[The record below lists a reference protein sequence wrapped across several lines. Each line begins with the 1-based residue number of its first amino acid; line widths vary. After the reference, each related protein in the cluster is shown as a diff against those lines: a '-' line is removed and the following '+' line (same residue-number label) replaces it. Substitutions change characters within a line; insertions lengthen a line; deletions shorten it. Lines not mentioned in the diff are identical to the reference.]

1 MNFYLIDNITES
13 FGATGVFSGYF
24 YNLFDYLN
32 QSISFEI
39 QENIKNFKTQILL
52 LSVFEII
59 LSFFLPF
66 VVLIFWFAYKN
77 KVKKVNEAVLMLKNG
92 DHNET

>member
-13 FGATGVFSGYF
+13 FGATGVFSAYF

-32 QSISFEI
+32 EKISFEI
-39 QENIKNFKTQILL
+39 QENVGNFQSQILL

-59 LSFFLPF
+59 FSFFMPF
-66 VVLIFWFAYKN
+66 VVLIFWFSYKN

-92 DHNET
+92 DYN